1 MNKYLDLLYEV
12 GCLRFLTRSWVQ
24 FLNPDFQNL
33 AEHTTRVMWIA
44 MVLSK
49 HEGLKDT
56 GKVVKMALVH
66 DLSESRSGDL
76 HYVSREYSTR
86 NEHLA
91 IQDVLQNT
99 SLNEEMIAL
108 WEEYEALNTIE
119 AKVVKDAD
127 YLDVDLELQ
136 EQEARGHTLKQFWKE
151 MRHDVYKKL
160 NTKSAKKLWKL
171 IQGSNPHSWHYNARN
186 RYNSGDWNKSKI
198 NK

>member
-1 MNKYLDLLYEV
+1 MNKDLDLLYEV
-12 GCLRFLTRSWVQ
+12 GCMRFLTRSWVQ

-44 MVLSK
+44 MVLAK

-56 GKVVKMALVH
+56 GKIVKMALVH

-91 IQDVLQNT
+91 IQDVLQDT
-99 SLNEEMIAL
+99 SLNEEMVAL
-108 WEEYEALNTIE
+108 WEEYEALNTPE

-151 MRHDVYKKL
+151 MRHDVYEKL
-160 NTKSAKKLWKL
+160 HTKSAKKLWRL
-171 IQGSNPHSWHYNARN
+171 IQKSNPHSWHYNARN
-186 RYNSGDWNKSKI
+186 RYNSGDWNKLN
-198 NK
+198 NKK

>member
-1 MNKYLDLLYEV
+1 MNKDLDLLYEV
-12 GCLRFLTRSWVQ
+12 GCMRFLTRSWVQ

-44 MVLSK
+44 MVLAK

-56 GKVVKMALVH
+56 GKIVKMALVH

-91 IQDVLQNT
+91 IQDVLQDT

-108 WEEYEALNTIE
+108 WEEYEALNTPE

-151 MRHDVYKKL
+151 MRHDVYEKL
-160 NTKSAKKLWKL
+160 HTKSAKKLWRL
-171 IQGSNPHSWHYNARN
+171 IQKSNPHSWHYNARN
-186 RYNSGDWNKSKI
+186 RYNSGDWNKLN
-198 NK
+198 NKK